1 MYKCRE
7 VNSNQRENI
16 ANLGN
21 LLTQRSRELRQEKQ
35 KKERKKKYF
44 SEIIRRKDEKIKRLK
59 NGKQNQLP
67 GVGWTTNGYI
77 EKYLQNNSIN

>member
-35 KKERKKKYF
+35 EKERKKNTSQKL
-44 SEIIRRKDEKIKRLK
+44 SGEKMKR
-59 NGKQNQLP
+59 
-67 GVGWTTNGYI
+67 
-77 EKYLQNNSIN
+77 SSD

>member
-35 KKERKKKYF
+35 EKERKRKYF
-44 SEIIRRKDEKIKRLK
+44 KEILRSKDEMIKRLK
-59 NGKQNQLP
+59 NGKQN
-67 GVGWTTNGYI
+67 
-77 EKYLQNNSIN
+77 